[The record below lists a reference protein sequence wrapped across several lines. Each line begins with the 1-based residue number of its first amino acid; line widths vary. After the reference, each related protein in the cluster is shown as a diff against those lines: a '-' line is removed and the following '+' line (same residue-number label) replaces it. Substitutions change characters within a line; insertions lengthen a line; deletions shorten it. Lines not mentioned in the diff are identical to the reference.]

1 MTEENSLN
9 GVHKDCT
16 DALCKGIKS
25 LKICD
30 SDSSNFCN
38 VSNVLSSNY
47 HQNDKMCLQSEVGIS
62 TNSNILCNS
71 ATTQSRPQFQE
82 TDVSGITSIV
92 NLCATSNVNNLD
104 MLNIYTRSD
113 SEDDSESVG
122 DQFDGGDQSANQITK
137 NLVISN
143 AVLIKGVK
151 YLHFWSLISCY

>member
-47 HQNDKMCLQSEVGIS
+47 HQIDKICLQSEVDIS
-62 TNSNILCNS
+62 VNSNILCIS
-71 ATTQSRPQFQE
+71 ATTHSSSQFQKN
-82 TDVSGITSIV
+82 DVYGVTSIV
-92 NLCATSNVNNLD
+92 N
-104 MLNIYTRSD
+104 Y
-113 SEDDSESVG
+113 
-122 DQFDGGDQSANQITK
+122 
-137 NLVISN
+137 
-143 AVLIKGVK
+143 VL
-151 YLHFWSLISCY
+151 HQM